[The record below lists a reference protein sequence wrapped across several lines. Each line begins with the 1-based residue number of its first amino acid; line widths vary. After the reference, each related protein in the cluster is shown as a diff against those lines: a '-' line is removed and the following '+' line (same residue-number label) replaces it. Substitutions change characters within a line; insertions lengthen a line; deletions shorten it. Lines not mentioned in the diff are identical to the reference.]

1 MIHTEKDFTKTV
13 YSIGWSE
20 TVKTLNEYRQK
31 DNSFLFDET
40 WTKKQDNLH
49 QEYLNLWKQSQAGNI
64 SEIGNLKFG
73 YPTNGS
79 SEAIFMQLTYLN
91 SKGKRLVVF
100 NEEYEGYSMFA
111 KNINMPL
118 IFVERDNVDWDNI
131 NPLSDVFFIS
141 QPSSIDGNIWD
152 GFDNFMQVTESKGIP
167 VYVDLAYVGLFE
179 HQEIKLNYKNIDG
192 IFFSLSK
199 SFGVYYHRIGG
210 SFLKDENPLLWPML
224 WFKNLNSIGYGQELL
239 KKKVAGDFA
248 DDLNNAKDMQMK
260 ICEDMSN
267 KLNIKITPSDV
278 PMIATVEYDE
288 SIDWLK
294 GLMRSEKSKK
304 VRICISKILEKRLK
318 GE

>member
-1 MIHTEKDFTKTV
+1 MTYTEKDFTKTV

-20 TVKTLNEYRQK
+20 TVKTLNEYRQR

-49 QEYLNLWKQSQAGNI
+49 QEYLSLWKQAQTGKI
-64 SEIGNLKFG
+64 SGIENLKFG

-118 IFVERDNVDWDNI
+118 IFVERDNIDWEAI
-131 NPLSDVFFIS
+131 NPSSDIFFIS

-152 GFDNFMQVTESKGIP
+152 DFDNFMQSTESKGIS
-167 VYVDLAYVGLFE
+167 VYVDLAYVALFE
-179 HQEIKLNYKNIDG
+179 HEAIKLDYKNIDG

-199 SFGVYYHRIGG
+199 FFGVYYHRIGG
-210 SFLKDENPLLWPML
+210 TFLKEENPLLWPML

-239 KKKVAGDFA
+239 KKKIAGAFVDDF
-248 DDLNNAKDMQMK
+248 NNAKDMQVQICNEMSKQLNLK
-260 ICEDMSN
+260 IIPSN
-267 KLNIKITPSDV
+267 V
-278 PMIATVEYDE
+278 PMIATIEYDE

-294 GLMRSEKSKK
+294 GLMRSEKSKR
-304 VRICISKILEKRLK
+304 VRICISKILEQRLK
-318 GE
+318 GG